1 MLLRTLLIGQKI
13 KLTSMMDKDIPIIEK
28 WYNDADF
35 SRYFDTVSAFP
46 HTQIEINNS
55 LNEIKKSNDKYS
67 FAIRDKESGS
77 IVGTCGFE
85 NIQWN
90 NSTAV
95 VYIGIGNMEYRNK
108 GIGREALKLLLEFG
122 FFELNLYRLQLN
134 VIEYNEK
141 AIKLY
146 ELTGF
151 KREGVYRE
159 FIKRDGRRFNM
170 YLYGLLRNEWK
181 EMVK

>member
-46 HTQIEINNS
+46 HTQIEINTS

-108 GIGREALKLLLEFG
+108 GIGREALNLLLEFG